1 VPESWEQ
8 AKDKYDAAKITDD
21 GYDLA
26 DAGVKRPSS
35 TWTYLVHDNPF
46 GSGLEETMK
55 GLVKMVRGQR
65 R

>member
-1 VPESWEQ
+1 MLWSRNRTVETFEQSDLGEDWAPEEN
-8 AKDKYDAAKITDD
+8 KLI
-21 GYDLA
+21 
-26 DAGVKRPSS
+26 RPSA